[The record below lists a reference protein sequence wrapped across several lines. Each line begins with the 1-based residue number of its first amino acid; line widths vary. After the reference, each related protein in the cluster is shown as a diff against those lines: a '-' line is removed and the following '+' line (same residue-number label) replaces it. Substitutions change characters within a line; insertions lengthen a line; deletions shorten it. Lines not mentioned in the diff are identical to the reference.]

1 MTRYQATDEDMRE
14 YSRIIASIAQLDLQR
29 QQYTQALAEWE
40 RSHAMTEEAP
50 AEDPDLDKVGLPA

>member
-40 RSHAMTEEAP
+40 RSHAISEEAP
-50 AEDPDLDKVGLPA
+50 AEASE